1 GKPVSVKDIF
11 GAYSM
16 DVITSTSF
24 GVNVDSLNNPQ
35 DPFLKN
41 TKKLLSFDYFR
52 PVILCTTLFP
62 FLSTIFDKL
71 NISVFSTE

>member
-1 GKPVSVKDIF
+1 MRLKELPILIFHVFVSLLSIF

-35 DPFLKN
+35 DPFVEK
-41 TKKLLSFDYFR
+41 TQKLLRFKFLD
-52 PVILCTTLFP
+52 PLILSVCT
-62 FLSTIFDKL
+62 
-71 NISVFSTE
+71 